1 MKKIV
6 SVLSVAALTLSA
18 VFAADVSLNYKMAA
32 ALYTE
37 KNEKTYA
44 GTPAKETG
52 ATQTRT
58 FLDLN
63 GYADKPTGD
72 LAFTAKNDFAGFALT
87 LNPKVRQAYTAFAVD
102 TYYGW
107 LNFSNVQVTTGK
119 WCSRYVNRLD
129 MHSGNWEGNEFERY
143 KPGVINGLAAHDI
156 DNLTAVNKGMKNA
169 TPTADY
175 ETRLA
180 TAVAYTLHKDE
191 DSALMIKG
199 VLVDNDWGSTLRTDT
214 KDDNKR
220 AYHNKS
226 YSDVDGGDLG
236 FFSGFAGEFAYKAA
250 GFDFNLALKS
260 MYRDQLAFGAFFRT
274 IGESS
279 SLLFGLSAGLD
290 LQSTKANGEKVVDHR
305 YREFAFDFRAHFDL
319 SEELCL
325 TTMNN
330 LSVYNKEKAKGQD
343 YEEMDSLLW
352 NMVSLG
358 YKASEK
364 VFAQLTAETECKPF
378 TVHGNTAKDGT
389 ELDGPFSKGGFK
401 ITVTPGVVYSFNE
414 NATLTTGVA
423 LEWTEIGASPAYQD
437 NRTGTT
443 GASKTITTSTV
454 KIPVVFKVAL

>member
-18 VFAADVSLNYKMAA
+18 VFAADVSLNYKMAG

-37 KNEKTYA
+37 TNKKTYA
-44 GTPAKETG
+44 GSPARETG

-63 GYADKPTGD
+63 GYKDKPTGD

-87 LNPKVRQAYTAFAVD
+87 LNPQVGADYTGFDVD

-143 KPGVINGLAAHDI
+143 KPGVINGRAASDI
-156 DNLTAVNKGMKNA
+156 DNLTSVNKERDITKKV
-169 TPTADY
+169 DY

-191 DSALMIKG
+191 DNALMIKG
-199 VLVDNDWGSTLRTDT
+199 VLVDNDWGSTLRTD
-214 KDDNKR
+214 KDR
-220 AYHNKS
+220 AYDSAS
-226 YSDVDGGDLG
+226 YSAVNGGDLG
-236 FFSGFAGEFAYKAA
+236 FFSGFAGEFAYKTAS
-250 GFDFNLALKS
+250 FDINVALKS
-260 MYRDQLAFGAFFRT
+260 MYRDELAFGAFFRT

-279 SLLFGLSAGLD
+279 SMLFGLSAGLD
-290 LQSTKANGEKVVDHR
+290 LSENKNAAGDKADHN

-319 SEELCL
+319 TDELCL

-330 LSVYNKEKAKGQD
+330 LSVYNKLKANGQK

-378 TVHGNTAKDGT
+378 TVHANGDNDGN

-401 ITVTPGVVYSFNE
+401 VTVTPGVVYSFNE

-423 LEWTEIGASPAYQD
+423 LEWNDIGASPAYQD
-437 NRTGTT
+437 KRSGDT
-443 GASKTITTSTV
+443 TTSTV

>member
-18 VFAADVSLNYKMAA
+18 VFAADVSLNYKMAGT
-32 ALYTE
+32 LYEET
-37 KNEKTYA
+37 NEKKGGLT
-44 GTPAKETG
+44 TKEEAK
-52 ATQTRT
+52 QTRT
-58 FLDLN
+58 LLDLN

-72 LAFTAKNDFAGFALT
+72 LAFTAKNDYAGFALT
-87 LNPKVRQAYTAFAVD
+87 LNPKVGDAYTKFAVD

-143 KPGVINGLAAHDI
+143 KPGVINGRIAQDS
-156 DNLTAVNKGMKNA
+156 DNLTSVNKNKVATVDETGKVTLNA
-169 TPTADY
+169 ADF

-191 DSALMIKG
+191 DNAMMIKG
-199 VLVDNDWGSTLRTDT
+199 VLVDSDWGSTLRTD
-214 KDDNKR
+214 KDR
-220 AYHNKS
+220 AYDGAS
-226 YSDVDGGDLG
+226 YSAVNGGDLG
-236 FFSGFAGEFAYKAA
+236 FFSGFAGEFAYRTAS
-250 GFDFNLALKS
+250 FDLNVALKS
-260 MYRDQLAFGAFFRT
+260 MYRDQLGFGAFFRT

-290 LQSTKANGEKVVDHR
+290 LAENKVGDDKPSHN

-319 SEELCL
+319 TDELCL

-330 LSVYNKEKAKGQD
+330 ISVINEQKGKD
-343 YEEMDSLLW
+343 VKHEDMTSTLW

-358 YKASEK
+358 YKANEK
-364 VFAQLTAETECKPF
+364 VFAQLTVESECSPF
-378 TVHGNTAKDGT
+378 KIHDNGEDKN
-389 ELDGPFSKGGFK
+389 EIDGPFSQGGFK
-401 ITVTPGVVYSFNE
+401 FTVTPGVVYSFNE

-423 LEWTEIGASPAYQD
+423 LEWYNIGASPVYQD
-437 NRTGTT
+437 NLKGKNTYY
-443 GASKTITTSTV
+443 TTS
-454 KIPVVFKVAL
+454 KISIPVVFKVAL